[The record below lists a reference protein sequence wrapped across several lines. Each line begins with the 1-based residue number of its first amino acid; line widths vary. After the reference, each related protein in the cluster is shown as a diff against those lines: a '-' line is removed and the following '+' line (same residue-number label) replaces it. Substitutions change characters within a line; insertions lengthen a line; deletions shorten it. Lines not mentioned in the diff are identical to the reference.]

1 MSAEERTEA
10 ASPRKRGEARKRG
23 QVAKSQDLS
32 SMVVFMGIIV
42 CLHAVGGASI
52 AKLQVYLKTSLI
64 HLNDAGSAPLTT
76 NVLFAKA
83 GQAALL
89 LFSVVGPVMITALV
103 LGILVN
109 VLQTGFLVAPDSLR
123 PDFNRLNP
131 MTGITRY
138 FSTRGLVETAKACA
152 KIALISW
159 IAWSTISNSYT
170 HLLEMMKQDL
180 PTMLAVLGDL
190 IYRLAMRICGFLLVL
205 AAADYAYQRISF
217 EKSIRMTKTEVK
229 QESKQSEG
237 SPIAKSR
244 QRAKMRQ
251 MAKKRMMADVPLADV
266 IITNPTHFAVALKY
280 DGTGMVAPRVV
291 AKGAD
296 LIAARI
302 REIAQEHDVP
312 IVENPPLAR
321 NLYKNV
327 EVGQDIPPDLY
338 SAVAEVLAYVY
349 QINNRKRGFTNAG
362 R

>member
-1 MSAEERTEA
+1 
-10 ASPRKRGEARKRG
+10 
-23 QVAKSQDLS
+23 
-32 SMVVFMGIIV
+32 MVVFMGIIV

-64 HLNDAGSAPLTT
+64 HLNDAGNTPLTA

-83 GQAALL
+83 EQAGLL
-89 LFSVVGPVMITALV
+89 IFSVVGPVMMTALV

-109 VLQTGFLVAPDSLR
+109 VLQTGFLVAPEALR

-131 MTGITRY
+131 LTGITRY
-138 FSTRGLVETAKACA
+138 FSARGLVETIKACA
-152 KIALISW
+152 KIAIIAW
-159 IAWSTISNSYT
+159 IAWSTISGSYT
-170 HLLEMMKQDL
+170 HMLDMMKQDL
-180 PTMLAVLGDL
+180 PTILTVLGDL
-190 IYRLAMRICGFLLVL
+190 IYRLALRICGFLLVL
-205 AAADYAYQRISF
+205 AAADYAYQRVSF
-217 EKSIRMTKTEVK
+217 EKSIRMSKTEVK
-229 QESKQSEG
+229 QESKQAEG

-244 QRAKMRQ
+244 QRAQMRM
-251 MAKKRMMADVPLADV
+251 MAKKRMMSDVPLADV

-280 DGTGMVAPRVV
+280 DGMGMVAPRVV

-302 REIAQEHDVP
+302 REIAQENGVP

-338 SAVAEVLAYVY
+338 SAVAEVLAYVF
-349 QINNRKRGFTNAG
+349 QINARKRGFAG
-362 R
+362 TGR